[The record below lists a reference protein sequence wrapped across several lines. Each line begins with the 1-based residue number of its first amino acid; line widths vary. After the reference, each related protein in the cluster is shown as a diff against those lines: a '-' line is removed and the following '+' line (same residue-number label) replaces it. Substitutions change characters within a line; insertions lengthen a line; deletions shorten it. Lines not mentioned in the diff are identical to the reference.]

1 MSKRK
6 LNVIDYVI
14 IILVIAVIGIGAFVL
29 NTMIN
34 QHSGSNEGATVT
46 FEVFLQE
53 QNPYLGEA
61 IRNSIGKELLLSQ
74 KEKDYG
80 VLKDVRI
87 EPAKRT
93 VQDRVKGVFA
103 TELVPNKED
112 ITLIIEAK
120 ASVTDAAIKIG
131 QTQIQTGTMLVVGDK
146 DFAAAGYIF
155 NIDVN

>member
-1 MSKRK
+1 MSKRRF
-6 LNVIDYVI
+6 NVIDYVI
-14 IILVIAVIGIGAFVL
+14 ITLVIAVIGVGAIVL
-29 NTMIN
+29 NTMLN
-34 QHSGSNEGATVT
+34 QHSGGEEGTTVT

-80 VLKDVRI
+80 VLKDVI
-87 EPAKRT
+87 VKPAERT
-93 VQDRVKGVFA
+93 VQDRVKGVFR
-103 TELVPNKED
+103 TEPVPNKED
-112 ITLIIEAK
+112 VTLIIEAK

-131 QTQIQTGTMLVVGDK
+131 QTQIQTGAMLVVGDK

-155 NIDVN
+155 NINVD